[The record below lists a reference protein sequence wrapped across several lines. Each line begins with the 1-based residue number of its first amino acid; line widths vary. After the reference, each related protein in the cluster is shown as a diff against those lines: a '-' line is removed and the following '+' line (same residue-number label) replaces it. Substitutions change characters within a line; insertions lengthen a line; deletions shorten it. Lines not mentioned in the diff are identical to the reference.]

1 MKNELYQV
9 IDQLAIEGLKVIG
22 CGYKSISESQAQS
35 TLSEQYD
42 FNEIENKVIFAGFVC
57 LNDPPRPEVIN
68 AIADCKTA
76 GIEVLMITGDHPN
89 AALAI
94 GKQINLVDQNET
106 KTLTGLEIDKLNDD
120 ELSNRLE
127 DTRIL
132 ARVSPEHKLR
142 VVQSLQRKGEIV
154 AMTGDGV
161 NDAPALRQA
170 DIGVAMGMSG
180 TEAATEAA
188 DLILTDDNFAT
199 LVRAIEEG
207 RSIQANIRKFIGYLL
222 ASNTGEVLLLIMTV
236 FIIGFFAPSL
246 IVELSVLNES
256 QILYMNLVTDTF
268 LAIAI
273 GLERKN
279 SSIMNYPPRNPKEPI
294 IGRKTFLSII
304 YTGTYVGIINL
315 GFFLLLLGEPSNWVN
330 LTSKEIAYAQ
340 TMTMSLIIFM
350 ETFIALSY
358 RSSESI
364 FTMSIFSNRVF
375 LLSFGLVYI
384 LHFILLYTPFFQ
396 ILFKLVPLSLTD
408 LIILFVISLV
418 ALVMEEFRKKVISS

>member
-1 MKNELYQV
+1 
-9 IDQLAIEGLKVIG
+9 
-22 CGYKSISESQAQS
+22 
-35 TLSEQYD
+35 
-42 FNEIENKVIFAGFVC
+42 
-57 LNDPPRPEVIN
+57 
-68 AIADCKTA
+68 
-76 GIEVLMITGDHPN
+76 
-89 AALAI
+89 
-94 GKQINLVDQNET
+94 
-106 KTLTGLEIDKLNDD
+106 
-120 ELSNRLE
+120 
-127 DTRIL
+127 
-132 ARVSPEHKLR
+132 
-142 VVQSLQRKGEIV
+142 
-154 AMTGDGV
+154 MTGDGV